1 MSDAVEVKR
10 LQLVTLDEAGQVVG
24 LGYEIPRAELK
35 MLLKTG
41 RLKVI
46 PFSR

>member
-1 MSDAVEVKR
+1 MSDARIGEAPPAGHAGW
-10 LQLVTLDEAGQVVG
+10 AGQVV